1 MIDLKRLRQAM
12 VLAETGS
19 FSRAA
24 EALNMSQ
31 PSLSQ
36 SIRELERRLG
46 AAVFERTARAV
57 TPTAFGLALLNEG
70 ADLVARAEAL
80 ERDLRRRQGLETGR
94 LAVGF
99 GVYGYRPTI
108 PAVAAAFAAAHPGVA
123 LRLMACGWRQA
134 EDALAARTIDLFVG
148 EPIASPSADLY
159 EQRGLQPRAGR
170 VVVRPHHPLTALSAP
185 SLDEIGRYP
194 LAGPRLPARIFG
206 HFPEGAALGRLD
218 HASAQFV
225 PHFESDSW
233 AVVTGLLLHTD
244 AVAFAHPSMLAG
256 AAADLRPLAFDRP
269 WMHSM
274 PALVWRRDRPLSPE
288 AAAFLTLA
296 ERTDAA
302 ISP

>member
-36 SIRELERRLG
+36 SIRALERRLG
-46 AAVFERTARAV
+46 AAVFDRAARTV
-57 TPTAFGLALLNEG
+57 TPTAFGLALLKEG

-148 EPIASPSADLY
+148 EPIGSPSADLY
-159 EQRGLQPRAGR
+159 ELRGLQPRAGR
-170 VVVRPHHPLTALSAP
+170 LVVRPDHPLAAISEP
-185 SLDEIGRYP
+185 GLDVVARYP
-194 LAGPRLPARIFG
+194 LAGPRLPARVFA
-206 HFPEGAALGRLD
+206 HFHDGSALGRLD

-225 PHFESDSW
+225 PHFETDSW
-233 AVVTGLLLHTD
+233 AVVTGLVLRTD
-244 AVAFAHPSMLAG
+244 AIAFAHTSMLTGEAAG
-256 AAADLRPLAFDRP
+256 LRVLPIDTP
-269 WMHSM
+269 WLHSM
-274 PALVWRRDRPLSPE
+274 PGLVWRRDRPPSPE

>member
-46 AAVFERTARAV
+46 AAVFDRAARTV
-57 TPTAFGLALLNEG
+57 TPTAFGLALLKEG

-108 PAVAAAFAAAHPGVA
+108 PAVAAAVA
-123 LRLMACGWRQA
+123 GGRGIPDPR
-134 EDALAARTIDLFVG
+134 RT
-148 EPIASPSADLY
+148 
-159 EQRGLQPRAGR
+159 
-170 VVVRPHHPLTALSAP
+170 
-185 SLDEIGRYP
+185 
-194 LAGPRLPARIFG
+194 
-206 HFPEGAALGRLD
+206 
-218 HASAQFV
+218 
-225 PHFESDSW
+225 
-233 AVVTGLLLHTD
+233 
-244 AVAFAHPSMLAG
+244 
-256 AAADLRPLAFDRP
+256 DR
-269 WMHSM
+269 
-274 PALVWRRDRPLSPE
+274 RRDQPLRM
-288 AAAFLTLA
+288 AAWWAMWSA
-296 ERTDAA
+296 MKVWMNQ
-302 ISP
+302 